1 MGARINFPCMPNNR
15 GRKDFDLKDK
25 KLIAV
30 INPEEGYSAGLV
42 GSQGSNQN
50 ELPREEL
57 DSMEL
62 ANSEK
67 KYARKLLLIGQQL
80 SLTMILRKL
89 L

>member
-1 MGARINFPCMPNNR
+1 MHACPITEE
-15 GRKDFDLKDK
+15 GRTFFDSNHENVT
-25 KLIAV
+25 AV